1 MLLLSLL
8 YRWGNGGMK
17 RTGHLLLSGRAG
29 VWTGVTA
36 PCTKDGG
43 VGRRGTAR
51 RRSSEQ
57 AGGLPT
63 PYGIPGCWRVYM
75 CEGRWGDGNLGAPA
89 SISTQS
95 PLPPQWML
103 SSFPISTLGLG
114 QQFSTWCDSVRAA
127 KGTSGCVWRHFV
139 SCCKLWEEDAKAPSE
154 WRPGMWP
161 NVPACTGSAS
171 RQRQIWFRVNSSKAE
186 WPCWPGKWRKASDGG
201 PTWESLRNASLAP
214 ASPLQCPKG
223 GR

>member
-43 VGRRGTAR
+43 VERRGTAR

-75 CEGRWGDGNLGAPA
+75 CEGRWGDGNWGAPA

-139 SCCKLWEEDAKAPSE
+139 SCCKLWEEGAKAPSE

-161 NVPACTGSAS
+161 NVPA
-171 RQRQIWFRVNSSKAE
+171 AE
-186 WPCWPGKWRKASDGG
+186 ADLVPCQQ
-201 PTWESLRNASLAP
+201 L
-214 ASPLQCPKG
+214 
-223 GR
+223 